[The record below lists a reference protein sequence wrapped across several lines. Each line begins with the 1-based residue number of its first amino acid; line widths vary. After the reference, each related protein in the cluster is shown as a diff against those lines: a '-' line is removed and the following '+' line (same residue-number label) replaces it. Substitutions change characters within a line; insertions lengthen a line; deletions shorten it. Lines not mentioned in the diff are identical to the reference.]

1 MNLELFPCSLEVWE
15 ARVVRIAVLEILI
28 TLYIKARK
36 VRPQQTNCI
45 TYSLFD
51 NRCLSL

>member
-28 TLYIKARK
+28 TLYKLKQGKLDHSRLI
-36 VRPQQTNCI
+36 VLLTV
-45 TYSLFD
+45 YSKIVV
-51 NRCLSL
+51 